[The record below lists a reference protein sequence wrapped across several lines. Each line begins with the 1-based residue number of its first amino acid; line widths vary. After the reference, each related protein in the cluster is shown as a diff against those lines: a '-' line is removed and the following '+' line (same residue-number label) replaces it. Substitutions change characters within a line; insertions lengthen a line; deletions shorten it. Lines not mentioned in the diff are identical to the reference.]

1 MTDIVKLK
9 QGGIPVFPQTHW
21 NAVEGTPEVLKGEK
35 GDPGPQGPKG
45 DKGDVGPQGPAGQNA
60 TTTDVATSI
69 KNGLMSKEDK
79 TKLDGLPAIT
89 FEKVGEV

>member
-1 MTDIVKLK
+1 
-9 QGGIPVFPQTHW
+9 
-21 NAVEGTPEVLKGEK
+21 
-35 GDPGPQGPKG
+35 G

>member
-1 MTDIVKLK
+1 MTDIVKVK
-9 QGGIPVFPQTHW
+9 QGGTQVFPQTHW
-21 NAVEGTPEVLKGEK
+21 NAVEGKPEVL
-35 GDPGPQGPKG
+35 KG

>member
-1 MTDIVKLK
+1 MTDIVKVK
-9 QGGIPVFPQTHW
+9 QGGTQVFPQTHW
-21 NAVEGTPEVLKGEK
+21 NAWKETRSIKGEK

-69 KNGLMSKEDK
+69 KM
-79 TKLDGLPAIT
+79 A
-89 FEKVGEV
+89 

>member
-9 QGGIPVFPQTHW
+9 QGGIQVFPQTHW
-21 NAVEGTPEVLKGEK
+21 NAVEGKPEVLKGEK
-35 GDPGPQGPKG
+35 GDPGPKG

-79 TKLDGLPAIT
+79 TKLDGLPTIT

>member
-21 NAVEGTPEVLKGEK
+21 NAVGRETRSIEK
-35 GDPGPQGPKG
+35 VKRETQVHKAQKEI
-45 DKGDVGPQGPAGQNA
+45 KGDVGPQGPAGQNA

-69 KNGLMSKEDK
+69 KKWFD
-79 TKLDGLPAIT
+79 
-89 FEKVGEV
+89 V

>member
-21 NAVEGTPEVLKGEK
+21 NAVEGKPEVLKGEK
-35 GDPGPQGPKG
+35 GDP
-45 DKGDVGPQGPAGQNA
+45 GPQGPAGQNA

>member
-21 NAVEGTPEVLKGEK
+21 NAVEGKPEVLKGEK

-45 DKGDVGPQGPAGQNA
+45 DKGDVGPQGPA
-60 TTTDVATSI
+60 
-69 KNGLMSKEDK
+69 
-79 TKLDGLPAIT
+79 
-89 FEKVGEV
+89 

>member
-9 QGGIPVFPQTHW
+9 QGGIQVFPQTHW
-21 NAVEGTPEVLKGEK
+21 NAVEGKPEVL
-35 GDPGPQGPKG
+35 KG

-79 TKLDGLPAIT
+79 TQLDGLPAIT

>member
-9 QGGIPVFPQTHW
+9 QGGIQVFPQTHW
-21 NAVEGTPEVLKGEK
+21 NAVEGKPEVL
-35 GDPGPQGPKG
+35 KG
-45 DKGDVGPQGPAGQNA
+45 DKGDVGPQGPVGQNA

-89 FEKVGEV
+89 FEKVGEA